1 MKQICVIS
9 GKGGTG
15 KTILTASFAVLAR
28 TAVMADCDVDAA
40 DLHLLLHPDVKETHE
55 YYGGVQARIDP
66 EKCTQCGR
74 CEAECRYNAIENFQV
89 IPIAC
94 EGCGTCQ
101 VVCEDDAVE
110 LKDALSG
117 HWFVSETA
125 YGPMVHGKLGI
136 AAENSGKLVS
146 QVRQKA
152 REIAE
157 ERNLEF
163 VIVDGPPGIGCPV
176 LAALT
181 GIDLALIV
189 TEPTLSG
196 MHDMERVHGVC
207 KHFGIRDAVCINKFD
222 INTENSDQIQKWCQ
236 ENDVPLVGLIRF
248 DRAVTESLVAA
259 KPLVEYTSAG
269 ASADIKEVCMAI
281 MDMARMPKENPVLKE
296 T

>member
-1 MKQICVIS
+1 MKQICIIS

-15 KTILTASFAVLAR
+15 KTILAASLAALAK
-28 TAVMADCDVDAA
+28 TTVMADCDVDAA
-40 DLHLLLHPDVKETHE
+40 DLHLLLHPKVKETHE
-55 YYGGVQARIDP
+55 YYGGVEASIDP

-89 IPIAC
+89 IPVAC
-94 EGCGTCQ
+94 EGCGVCQ

-117 HWFVSETA
+117 RWFVSETA
-125 YGPMVHGKLGI
+125 CGPMVHAKLGI

-146 QVRQKA
+146 EVRQKA

-196 MHDMERVHGVC
+196 IHDMERVHGVC
-207 KHFGIRDAVCINKFD
+207 EHFGIRDAVCINKFD
-222 INTENSDQIQKWCQ
+222 INTENSARIDSWCLRKG
-236 ENDVPLVGLIRF
+236 VPVVGRIRF
-248 DRAVTESLVAA
+248 DRAVTESVVAA
-259 KPLVEYTSAG
+259 KPFVEYTRNG
-269 ASADIKEVCMAI
+269 AAADMREVCGKLLE
-281 MDMARMPKENPVLKE
+281 MARE
-296 T
+296 TPDRS

>member
-1 MKQICVIS
+1 MKQICIIS

-15 KTILTASFAVLAR
+15 KTIFAASLAAVAKP
-28 TAVMADCDVDAA
+28 AVMADCDVDAA
-40 DLHLLLHPDVKETHE
+40 DLHLLLHPDVKETRE
-55 YYGGVQARIDP
+55 YYGGVEAVIDP

-74 CEAECRYNAIENFQV
+74 CGEECRYNAIENFQV
-89 IPIAC
+89 VPVAC
-94 EGCGTCQ
+94 EGCGTCK
-101 VVCEDDAVE
+101 VVCEYGAVE

-117 HWFVSETA
+117 HWFVSDTV

-181 GIDLALIV
+181 GINLALIV

-222 INTENSDQIQKWCQ
+222 INTENSDRIENWCL
-236 ENDVPLVGLIRF
+236 ENNVPVAGLIRF
-248 DRAVTESLVAA
+248 DRAITESLVAA
-259 KPLVEYTSAG
+259 KPPVEYTSAG
-269 ASADIKEVCMAI
+269 ASIDIRDVCMAV
-281 MDMARMPKENPVLKE
+281 MDMAQTSQEKPAVKEA
-296 T
+296 

>member
-15 KTILTASFAVLAR
+15 KTIFAASFAAIAKP
-28 TAVMADCDVDAA
+28 AVMADCDVDAA

-55 YYGGVQARIDP
+55 YYGGVEAFIDP

-94 EGCGTCQ
+94 EGCGVCQ

-117 HWFVSETA
+117 RWFVSDTP
-125 YGPMVHGKLGI
+125 YGPMVHAKLGI

-146 QVRQKA
+146 EVRQKA

-157 ERNLEF
+157 EQNLEF

-196 MHDMERVHGVC
+196 IHDMERVHGVC
-207 KHFGIRDAVCINKFD
+207 KHFGISDAVCINKFD
-222 INTENSDQIQKWCQ
+222 INAENSARIEKWCL
-236 ENDVPLVGLIRF
+236 ENNVPVVGLIRF
-248 DRAVTESLVAA
+248 DRSVTESVVAG
-259 KPLVEYTSAG
+259 KPLVEYASNG
-269 ASADIKEVCMAI
+269 AASDAKKVCGELLEITRKAD
-281 MDMARMPKENPVLKE
+281 
-296 T
+296 